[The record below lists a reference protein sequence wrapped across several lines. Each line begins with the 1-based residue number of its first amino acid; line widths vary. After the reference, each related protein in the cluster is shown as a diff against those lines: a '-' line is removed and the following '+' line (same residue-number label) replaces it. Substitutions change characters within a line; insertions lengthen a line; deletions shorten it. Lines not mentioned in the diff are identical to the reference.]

1 MIEKM
6 RNMKLRS
13 RMLLSYAVIIVICL
27 IASIVALFMLNK
39 IGDNLTSFYNNNYT
53 VTVNVWQAKREMQ
66 AARADILNAILDS
79 DANKIEESIEE
90 AKGSLK
96 KMRGTF
102 PVIRESFKGDLGLV
116 DEVDSLLQQEIGRAS
131 CRERV

>member
-102 PVIRESFKGDLGLV
+102 PANHSKGISVWWMRLIHFCSRRSYTGIRCLNG
-116 DEVDSLLQQEIGRAS
+116 
-131 CRERV
+131 

>member
-39 IGDNLTSFYNNNYT
+39 IGDNLTSFYNFFIY
-53 VTVNVWQAKREMQ
+53 Q
-66 AARADILNAILDS
+66 
-79 DANKIEESIEE
+79 
-90 AKGSLK
+90 
-96 KMRGTF
+96 
-102 PVIRESFKGDLGLV
+102 
-116 DEVDSLLQQEIGRAS
+116 
-131 CRERV
+131 

>member
-96 KMRGTF
+96 KCGAHF
-102 PVIRESFKGDLGLV
+102 P
-116 DEVDSLLQQEIGRAS
+116 
-131 CRERV
+131 

>member
-39 IGDNLTSFYNNNYT
+39 IGDNLLLFITII
-53 VTVNVWQAKREMQ
+53 
-66 AARADILNAILDS
+66 IL
-79 DANKIEESIEE
+79 
-90 AKGSLK
+90 
-96 KMRGTF
+96 
-102 PVIRESFKGDLGLV
+102 
-116 DEVDSLLQQEIGRAS
+116 
-131 CRERV
+131 